1 MLVTQPNTKPMDSVH
16 HSCTP
21 VAKVTKKS
29 SYLMPTTKSKMFS
42 MSCSRFKQTYLKPY
56 ARTLCVMFHSVI
68 GMQAGMEH
76 YYGKCGSK
84 STGIF
89 SQAALSNTISV
100 I

>member
-1 MLVTQPNTKPMDSVH
+1 MLVAQPNTKPVDSVH
-16 HSCTP
+16 HPCTP

-29 SYLMPTTKSKMFS
+29 SYLMPTTISKMFS

-56 ARTLCVMFHSVI
+56 AGTLCVMFNSVI
-68 GMQAGMEH
+68 AMPASMEH

-89 SQAALSNTISV
+89 SRAVLSNTISV